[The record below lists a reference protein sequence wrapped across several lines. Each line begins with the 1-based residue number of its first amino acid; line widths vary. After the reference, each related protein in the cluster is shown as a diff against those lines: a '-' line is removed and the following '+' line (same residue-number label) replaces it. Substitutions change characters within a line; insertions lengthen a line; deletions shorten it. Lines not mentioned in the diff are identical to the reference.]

1 MEHMTATPLMP
12 RLLLVEDDLA
22 TSRALRVLLAR
33 KGWDVQVAE
42 TLAEALRHL
51 ESLPEWL
58 ILDLM
63 LPDGDGTSLLNKV
76 RDEKLNVR
84 VAVTTGSI
92 DATRLRKVSELRP
105 DLFLTKPIDIDAL
118 FEGLRKG

>member
-1 MEHMTATPLMP
+1 MP

-22 TSRALRVLLAR
+22 TSHSLRAFLTR

-42 TLAEALRHL
+42 TLAEGFRHL
-51 ESLPEWL
+51 ENSPEWL

-63 LPDGDGTSLLNKV
+63 LPDGDGTSLLKKV

-84 VAVTTGSI
+84 VAVTTGSS
-92 DATRLRKVSELRP
+92 DSTRLGKVNELLP
-105 DLFLTKPIDIDAL
+105 DLFLTKPIDLDAL
-118 FEGLRKG
+118 FEGLRKR

>member
-1 MEHMTATPLMP
+1 MERMTATPLMP

-42 TLAEALRHL
+42 TLAEAFRHL
-51 ESLPEWL
+51 ENLPEWL

-63 LPDGDGTSLLNKV
+63 LPDGDGTSLLKKV

>member
-1 MEHMTATPLMP
+1 MERMTATPLMP

-42 TLAEALRHL
+42 TLAEAFRHL
-51 ESLPEWL
+51 ENLPEWL
-58 ILDLM
+58 VLDLM
-63 LPDGDGTSLLNKV
+63 LPDGDGTSLLKKV

-105 DLFLTKPIDIDAL
+105 DLFLTKPIDLDAL

>member
-1 MEHMTATPLMP
+1 MTATPLMP

-42 TLAEALRHL
+42 TLAEAFRHL
-51 ESLPEWL
+51 ENLPEWL

-63 LPDGDGTSLLNKV
+63 LPDGDGTSLLKKV